1 MVNIQ
6 LSSIAKRRMTN
17 YTSIKILIGYY
28 LHKVACV
35 DALAQDGLWS
45 IHHLVATDAEVHPHI
60 VVAHAHLPVWEAHV
74 LCARLRAGTA
84 MCIEITFGWANQSDT
99 TLNTA

>member
-6 LSSIAKRRMTN
+6 LSSRAKRRMTN
-17 YTSIKILIGYY
+17 YTSIKILIGYNF
-28 LHKVACV
+28 HKVACV
-35 DALAQDGLWS
+35 DALAQNGLWS

-60 VVAHAHLPVWEAHV
+60 VVAYAYLPVGESHV
-74 LCARLRAGTA
+74 LRSRFRAGTA
-84 MCIEITFGWANQSDT
+84 MRIEITFGWAYQSDT